1 MGSNPGGVGL
11 PYLKVGLII
20 SLMVLDISNIRAGKT
35 RTHYGSNIA
44 DMIMFLKCCL
54 FFAMLTTFVV
64 DTNFVCWTPK
74 LFLINFRTFFVPVQH
89 VFPQTGNIAGHNVT
103 ATQCYCQHNVTANTM
118 LLPQCVLVFPGPWQV
133 TLCARWFL
141 SGLVQFLHLQQQPSV
156 LALFQS
162 ETLVS
167 SHWSMKL
174 LQDVSRNVLLVV
186 CPADLITGS
195 ANETKAFTNPGLY
208 PVHTNA

>member
-1 MGSNPGGVGL
+1 MAATLLTWSCFSNVAFFL
-11 PYLKVGLII
+11 PCSQHLW
-20 SLMVLDISNIRAGKT
+20 
-35 RTHYGSNIA
+35 
-44 DMIMFLKCCL
+44 
-54 FFAMLTTFVV
+54 
-64 DTNFVCWTPK
+64 WTPT
-74 LFLINFRTFFVPVQH
+74 LC
-89 VFPQTGNIAGHNVT
+89 AGHQNYFWLT
-103 ATQCYCQHNVTANTM
+103 SEPFLCLCSMFSRRQATSQDTM
-118 LLPQCVLVFPGPWQV
+118 SLPQCVLVFPGPWQV
-133 TLCARWFL
+133 TLCARWFH

-156 LALFQS
+156 LTLFQS

-186 CPADLITGS
+186 CPADLISGS